1 LKIQDKDTFK
11 KYLKIQ
17 DKILSYILKIQ
28 DTILKIVSCTT
39 LLFWVWSLKLLTFLL
54 VQDMGV
60 SKVGRDHCGRDCV
73 CK

>member
-39 LLFWVWSLKLLTFLL
+39 LPLVLRYHSPIWTRPLTPEAL
-54 VQDMGV
+54 
-60 SKVGRDHCGRDCV
+60 GRCQ
-73 CK
+73 

>member
-39 LLFWVWSLKLLTFLL
+39 LI
-54 VQDMGV
+54 DMAA
-60 SKVGRDHCGRDCV
+60 RELA
-73 CK
+73 

>member
-39 LLFWVWSLKLLTFLL
+39 LPLGNTGARPFVP
-54 VQDMGV
+54 
-60 SKVGRDHCGRDCV
+60 
-73 CK
+73 

>member
-39 LLFWVWSLKLLTFLL
+39 LLYDIYRETI
-54 VQDMGV
+54 
-60 SKVGRDHCGRDCV
+60 C
-73 CK
+73 

>member
-39 LLFWVWSLKLLTFLL
+39 LAPQNIIWSVPVKRVKRRIDSFY
-54 VQDMGV
+54 
-60 SKVGRDHCGRDCV
+60 RNR
-73 CK
+73 

>member
-39 LLFWVWSLKLLTFLL
+39 LRFLRHPTLTFYLDIL
-54 VQDMGV
+54 GFPTL
-60 SKVGRDHCGRDCV
+60 G
-73 CK
+73 

>member
-39 LLFWVWSLKLLTFLL
+39 LA
-54 VQDMGV
+54 G
-60 SKVGRDHCGRDCV
+60 SKVDKDTDINVQMSTQPNVLKIYTARGC
-73 CK
+73 